1 MTRDEFFTVLAESK
15 DKGFDWYYQRTG
27 SCRFIRA
34 SKKLNGR
41 ETFCPLTVVA
51 YIVTGEVVQTVG
63 WERAIRLLQLD
74 YADGVQIMH
83 AADRYDTVVS
93 GARTLRERVIK
104 TTDVE
109 NSNKNIERYVDLARV
124 IVEEAR
130 EDLGYGLMDS
140 SGVDL
145 LLDNIADLEMG
156 QAIELWEKVK

>member
-1 MTRDEFFTVLAESK
+1 MTRDEFFTVLEESK
-15 DKGFDWYYQRTG
+15 SKGFDWYYQRTG

-51 YIVTGEVVQTVG
+51 YIVTGETVVTVG
-63 WERAIRLLQLD
+63 WERAIRLLELD
-74 YADGVQIMH
+74 YADGVEIMH
-83 AADRYDTVVS
+83 AADRASSMMS
-93 GARTLRERVIK
+93 GVRTLRDRIK
-104 TTDVE
+104 ETTDVDT
-109 NSNKNIERYVDLARV
+109 SNKNIGRYVDLART

-130 EDLGYGLMDS
+130 EDLGYSLGDS

-156 QAIELWEKVK
+156 QAIDLWEKVR